1 MAGRRSPGRDRAP
14 VSPRGP
20 ERSKYPFEIRTSRIQ
35 GRGAFATRRI
45 RKGERIIEYAGERIS
60 NREADKR
67 YDDTRMHRHHTYLF
81 TLTQRTVV
89 DGRVNGN
96 AARFINHS
104 CEPNC
109 EAVIED
115 GRIWIDALRTIAQGE
130 ELTYDYQYERVSGDD
145 EADEKKYPCS
155 CGATRC
161 RGTILLPKRRKGRR
175 KRSK

>member
-1 MAGRRSPGRDRAP
+1 MSARRRERA
-14 VSPRGP
+14 
-20 ERSKYPFEIRTSRIQ
+20 EYPFEIRRSRIQ

-60 NREADKR
+60 NKEADKR
-67 YDDTRMHRHHTYLF
+67 YDDTRMRRHHTYLF

-89 DGRVNGN
+89 DGAVHGS

-104 CEPNC
+104 CAPNC

-115 GRIWIDALRTIAQGE
+115 GRIWIDALRTIAKGE

-145 EADEKKYPCS
+145 DADEKKYPCG
-155 CGATRC
+155 CGALRC
-161 RGTILLPKRRKGRR
+161 RGTILLPKRRKRRRR
-175 KRSK
+175 KRARNGSDGR

>member
-1 MAGRRSPGRDRAP
+1 VTERRRAQP
-14 VSPRGP
+14 D
-20 ERSKYPFEIRTSRIQ
+20 YPFEIRGSRIQ

-60 NREADKR
+60 NQEADKR
-67 YDDTRMHRHHTYLF
+67 YDDTRMRRHHTYLF

-115 GRIWIDALRTIAQGE
+115 GRIWIEALRTIAKGT
-130 ELTYDYQYERVSGDD
+130 ELTYDYQYERVSDDD
-145 EADEKKYPCS
+145 EADERKYPCS
-155 CGATRC
+155 CGARRC
-161 RGTILLPKRRKGRR
+161 RGTILVPRRRTRR
-175 KRSK
+175 KRRRSRERQR